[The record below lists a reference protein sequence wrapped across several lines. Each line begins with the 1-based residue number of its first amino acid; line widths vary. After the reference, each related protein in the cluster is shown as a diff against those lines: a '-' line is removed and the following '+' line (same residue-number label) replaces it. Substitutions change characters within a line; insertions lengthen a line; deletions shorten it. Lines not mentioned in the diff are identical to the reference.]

1 MEEVAGLVW
10 DGTRKITQGLTP
22 VLLSDHPAY
31 PSSSLLC
38 LATMCHTLGSPGS
51 GLSLLLFLLGLC
63 RKTLYPELLPPSA
76 DNSDS
81 LSCQRALCS
90 QLGPVFRAS
99 QHPLGLPSSL
109 ILSYLPALLLCFSV
123 AQISLSRMQS
133 SLQSRL
139 FQSLQSHSGHLLSSQ
154 STWIFRF

>member
-10 DGTRKITQGLTP
+10 DGNEEDYTGVSTCSPQRPPCISSFLLALPGL
-22 VLLSDHPAY
+22 
-31 PSSSLLC
+31 
-38 LATMCHTLGSPGS
+38 MCHTLGSPGS

-63 RKTLYPELLPPSA
+63 RKTLYPELPLPLQITRTPSA
-76 DNSDS
+76 VRGLFAPSWALSSVHLSTHLDS
-81 LSCQRALCS
+81 
-90 QLGPVFRAS
+90 PF
-99 QHPLGLPSSL
+99 

-139 FQSLQSHSGHLLSSQ
+139 FIPSRPIQDTS
-154 STWIFRF
+154 

>member
-10 DGTRKITQGLTP
+10 DGNEEDYTGVSTCSPQRPPCISFFLLALPGL
-22 VLLSDHPAY
+22 
-31 PSSSLLC
+31 
-38 LATMCHTLGSPGS
+38 MCHTLGSPGS

-76 DNSDS
+76 DNSNS

-99 QHPLGLPSSL
+99 QHPLGLPFHPFLSASS
-109 ILSYLPALLLCFSV
+109 PPLLLCCSNQLKPNAEFSSKPSV
-123 AQISLSRMQS
+123 HSLR
-133 SLQSRL
+133 
-139 FQSLQSHSGHLLSSQ
+139 SHSGHLLSSQ